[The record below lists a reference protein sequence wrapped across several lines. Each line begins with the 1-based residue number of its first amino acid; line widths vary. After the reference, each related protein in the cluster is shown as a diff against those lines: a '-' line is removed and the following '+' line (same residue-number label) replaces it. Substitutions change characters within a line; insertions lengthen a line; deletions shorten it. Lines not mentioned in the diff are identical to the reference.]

1 MRRRD
6 ATVRGEKHSH
16 TLNAQHQPFIFFQNS
31 QQHLSLTFPAIDAH
45 DPETPA
51 PVFAARAIKSAIFGT
66 PAPPPGDTTMAER
79 LADFTKAAPGR
90 DMDTP
95 SKPQGILMTPGTAR
109 TRKTVS
115 FGGGVKDE
123 AGVAGV
129 KEGSKSGIPDDCPGK
144 FPSPWVANVPKVPSK
159 LGDGSLR
166 RTALTRSMER
176 VRDTRRKV
184 NEEREGKN
192 KFPSIPDSPI
202 PTRRDEKEAER
213 RIANMP
219 DTPKPMTRMEQK
231 EAQHRFPSIPDS
243 PILEKAQEKSP
254 TRRFPGIPD
263 VPVLER
269 PTLVKAGDNDGRPRS
284 RRGSEPDAPG
294 TLDGSKAA
302 TTSFRQSRT
311 SKETAED
318 ISPDTTIDMNQP
330 RSKSGQYWK
339 ANYELYHEDAKA
351 QMKQLIRYKQLAK
364 DYAKK
369 KDEEAIDLAEKLQ
382 EEQVKVM
389 EMEDA
394 LQQMVGMAA
403 EGMLNGETESPGFM
417 KALARQTALAVQY
430 KSQVDKFRIALENRE
445 KERSGRVSSSDE
457 DGGLEA
463 EHRHDDRTMARLRQ
477 DIQTMCISLTAA
489 EKKAATLSE
498 ENSKLSRDL
507 ARTKEEL
514 LQSEKRREAADARQD
529 DTNKLLEELQK
540 SYNTLKEAAKSQ
552 RRDAEHLLKRRA
564 EQVADLKREIKT
576 LKRASRHH
584 GDEPVHER
592 STSRLSGELELD
604 ERGNKR
610 RSTSARPTLET
621 AELVVEPTRPS
632 VRTRSSSERRLSRAA
647 ETTTGRDR
655 VDENKRGTEETRS
668 KTRRSRINLKDYLS
682 EARKERVTSQSYK
695 SQPDTS
701 VLTEVANTRVSRQQR
716 SISPAKRHTTDL
728 SLRERFTTLSN
739 KPIINPR
746 EESPIKGATAGY
758 ESPLKPDSE
767 TAEDTQRMR
776 ISSNTAV
783 FGASI
788 DYSKPSPRPSR
799 YNAVQD
805 DTPTPSRVRYSMT
818 EGRSFTKG
826 PLAGD
831 DSRMGESRLSNMD
844 PDRAA
849 AAKARLEMRSRERRR
864 AKENTARE
872 NGREENTRIPA

>member
-1 MRRRD
+1 
-6 ATVRGEKHSH
+6 
-16 TLNAQHQPFIFFQNS
+16 
-31 QQHLSLTFPAIDAH
+31 
-45 DPETPA
+45 
-51 PVFAARAIKSAIFGT
+51 
-66 PAPPPGDTTMAER
+66 MAER
-79 LADFTKAAPGR
+79 LADFTKIAAGR
-90 DMDTP
+90 DLDTP

-123 AGVAGV
+123 AGVVGV

-166 RTALTRSMER
+166 RTALTRSMEK

-192 KFPSIPDSPI
+192 KYPSIPDSPI
-202 PTRRDEKEAER
+202 PTRRDEREAER

-231 EAQHRFPSIPDS
+231 EAQRRFPSIPDS
-243 PILEKAQEKSP
+243 PLLEKAHDKSP
-254 TRRFPGIPD
+254 HRRFPSIPD

-269 PTLVKAGDNDGRPRS
+269 PPIDKTDDNDTRPRS
-284 RRGSEPDAPG
+284 RRGSEVEAFG
-294 TLDGSKAA
+294 TLGDSKVS
-302 TTSFRQSRT
+302 TTASHQVRT
-311 SKETAED
+311 SKQTTED

-403 EGMLNGETESPGFM
+403 EGRLNGETESPGFM

-445 KERSGRVSSSDE
+445 KERSGRISSSDE

-463 EHRHDDRTMARLRQ
+463 EHEHNGRTMTRLRQ
-477 DIQTMCISLTAA
+477 DIETMRITLTAA
-489 EKKAATLSE
+489 ENKAATLSE

-507 ARTKEEL
+507 ARTREEL

-529 DTNKLLEELQK
+529 DTTKLLEELQK

-564 EQVADLKREIKT
+564 EQVADLKRELKT
-576 LKRASRHH
+576 LKRASRQHN
-584 GDEPVHER
+584 DEPVRER
-592 STSRLSGELELD
+592 STARLSGELELD

-610 RSTSARPTLET
+610 RSVSAHPSLET
-621 AELVVEPTRPS
+621 TDVVVEVPTRLS
-632 VRTRSSSERRLSRAA
+632 GRARSSSEHRLDRAI
-647 ETTTGRDR
+647 ETTTTRDPTN
-655 VDENKRGTEETRS
+655 ENKRTDEVPFKPS
-668 KTRRSRINLKDYLS
+668 RRSRINLNDYLS

-695 SQPDTS
+695 AQLDTS
-701 VLTEVANTRVSRQQR
+701 VLTEVANARTTRQPR

-739 KPIINPR
+739 KPDSLIPR
-746 EESPIKGATAGY
+746 GQSPMKGATARAVY

-776 ISSNTAV
+776 ISSNTATV
-783 FGASI
+783 GVL
-788 DYSKPSPRPSR
+788 DYSKPSPKPSR
-799 YNAVQD
+799 YYEGGND
-805 DTPTPSRVRYSMT
+805 DTPTPNRIRYSMT
-818 EGRSFTKG
+818 EGRSR
-826 PLAGD
+826 ANDSCMGD
-831 DSRMGESRLSNMD
+831 SRLSNMD

-864 AKENTARE
+864 AKQNAVRE
-872 NGREENTRIPA
+872 SEKLEKDSVPA

>member
-1 MRRRD
+1 
-6 ATVRGEKHSH
+6 
-16 TLNAQHQPFIFFQNS
+16 
-31 QQHLSLTFPAIDAH
+31 
-45 DPETPA
+45 
-51 PVFAARAIKSAIFGT
+51 
-66 PAPPPGDTTMAER
+66 
-79 LADFTKAAPGR
+79 
-90 DMDTP
+90 MDTP

-123 AGVAGV
+123 TGVAGV

-184 NEEREGKN
+184 NEERGGKN

-202 PTRRDEKEAER
+202 PTRRDEREAER

-231 EAQHRFPSIPDS
+231 EAQRRFPSIPDS

-254 TRRFPGIPD
+254 TRRFPSIPD

-269 PTLVKAGDNDGRPRS
+269 PTHEKTGDNDARPRS

-294 TLDGSKAA
+294 TSGDSKAA
-302 TTSFRQSRT
+302 TTSSRQSRT

-403 EGMLNGETESPGFM
+403 EGRLNGETESPGFM

-477 DIQTMCISLTAA
+477 DMETMRISLTAA
-489 EKKAATLSE
+489 EKKAATLSGD
-498 ENSKLSRDL
+498 NSKLSRDL

-514 LQSEKRREAADARQD
+514 HQSEKRREAADARQVE
-529 DTNKLLEELQK
+529 TNKLLEELQK

-584 GDEPVHER
+584 EDEPVRER

-610 RSTSARPTLET
+610 RSTSAHPTLET
-621 AELVVEPTRPS
+621 AELVVEPSRPS

-647 ETTTGRDR
+647 ETTTARDR
-655 VDENKRGTEETRS
+655 TGENKRDTEETRS

-783 FGASI
+783 VGASVG

-818 EGRSFTKG
+818 EGRSSTKG

-864 AKENTARE
+864 AKENMARE
-872 NGREENTRIPA
+872 GGE